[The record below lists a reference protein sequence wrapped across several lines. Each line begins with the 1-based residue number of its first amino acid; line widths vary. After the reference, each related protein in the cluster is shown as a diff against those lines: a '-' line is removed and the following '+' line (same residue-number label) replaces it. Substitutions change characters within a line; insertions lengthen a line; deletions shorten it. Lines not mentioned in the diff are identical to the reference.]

1 MQRNALICTPFA
13 CLLLIAGCHTA
24 SNHDAD
30 VKAIQ
35 DNEAQWV
42 QDFAARDVNKI
53 VAHYADDAILM
64 MPGTAPAVNHEA
76 IQRVFQAIVND
87 PAFSLTF
94 SASQTHVAASG
105 DLAATRGTY
114 VLQMTNPATKQPIQD
129 RGSYVTVYRKYPDNT
144 WKAIDDINTSET
156 PATPPP
162 SR

>member
-35 DNEAQWV
+35 DGEAQWV
-42 QDFAARDVNKI
+42 QDFASRDVNKI

-64 MPGTAPAVNHEA
+64 MPGAPAATNPDA
-76 IQRVFQAIVND
+76 IRGLFQGALND
-87 PAFSLTF
+87 PAFSLKF

-114 VLQMTNPATKQPIQD
+114 VLQMTNPATKQPMQD
-129 RGSYVTVYRKYPDNT
+129 HGSYVTVYRKYPDNT
-144 WKAIDDINTSET
+144 WKAIDDITTSEA